1 MEKGLPKKQVV
12 FATLQDSSIIW
23 GKKDIKI
30 SKIIINNKSVV
41 CYKTIN
47 IKKAKKLKRISV
59 NMYLVEDEK
68 NVYYVLASNDNPKF
82 DTFISVSNQIPEI
95 GQKYNMTRLMY
106 NYGGV
111 YEDKITTSEVKYVK
125 KLADNLY
132 KIKTRHT
139 YYVLISK

>member
-1 MEKGLPKKQVV
+1 MEKGLSKKQVA

-30 SKIIINNKSVV
+30 SKIIINKKSVV

-68 NVYYVLASNDNPKF
+68 NVYYVLASNDNSKF
-82 DTFISVSNQIPEI
+82 DTFISVSDQIPEI
-95 GQKYNMTRLMY
+95 GQKYNIRRLMY

-111 YEDKITTSEVKYVK
+111 YEDEITTSEVKYVK